1 MNDSKNSTI
10 RFIMKR
16 RRRRKRKTY
25 SREDGGKGVE
35 FILLRVNVVVV
46 SSFLSKLSLLCLK
59 TGDEPPRR
67 LSNVTNI

>member
-10 RFIMKR
+10 RFNEKR
-16 RRRRKRKTY
+16 RRRRRRRRKTY

-46 SSFLSKLSLLCLK
+46 SSFLSKLSLLV
-59 TGDEPPRR
+59 R
-67 LSNVTNI
+67 VF

>member
-10 RFIMKR
+10 RFIEKR
-16 RRRRKRKTY
+16 RRRRRRRQRKTY

-46 SSFLSKLSLLCLK
+46 SSFLSKLSLV
-59 TGDEPPRR
+59 R
-67 LSNVTNI
+67 VF

>member
-16 RRRRKRKTY
+16 RRRRRRKTY

-46 SSFLSKLSLLCLK
+46 SSFLSKLSLV
-59 TGDEPPRR
+59 R
-67 LSNVTNI
+67 VF

>member
-46 SSFLSKLSLLCLK
+46 SSFLSKLSLV
-59 TGDEPPRR
+59 R
-67 LSNVTNI
+67 VF